1 MRIEAGVRPPG
12 SRQRGPASWALTGR
26 GRRRDRVVGAA
37 GDNEGVSNAAVGEL
51 AWGTLGSPVGEMSVA
66 CSAAGLTQVRFGPPP
81 ARTVRAYP
89 GSTSRTTA
97 AKRASDADPG
107 FVGGVRAQPE
117 GTQGEPGDAHRQL
130 ERACTQL
137 GEYFA
142 GQRRAFDLPVDW
154 SGMSASQRQVLPVLL
169 ASAAYGETV
178 TYGALARRAG
188 VADGGKVPAARVTGQ
203 IMGSNPCPII
213 VPCHRVV
220 AGDGLGGYSG
230 GAGIEIKRWLLIFEG
245 ALPPTLDWDAAG
257 PGAG

>member
-1 MRIEAGVRPPG
+1 
-12 SRQRGPASWALTGR
+12 
-26 GRRRDRVVGAA
+26 
-37 GDNEGVSNAAVGEL
+37 VSNTAVSEL
-51 AWGTLGSPVGEMSVA
+51 AWGTLGSPVGEISVA

-81 ARTVRAYP
+81 ARAP
-89 GSTSRTTA
+89 A
-97 AKRASDADPG
+97 RASGAGD
-107 FVGGVRAQPE
+107 QPE
-117 GTQGEPGDAHRQL
+117 GTHEEPGGAHRQL
-130 ERACTQL
+130 GRARAQL
-137 GEYFA
+137 GEYFT

-188 VADGGKVPAARVTGQ
+188 VADGSKVPAARVTGQ
-203 IMGSNPCPII
+203 IMGSNPCPIV

-245 ALPPTLDWDAAG
+245 ALPPTLDWDPAG

>member
-1 MRIEAGVRPPG
+1 
-12 SRQRGPASWALTGR
+12 
-26 GRRRDRVVGAA
+26 
-37 GDNEGVSNAAVGEL
+37 VSNTAVSEL
-51 AWGTLGSPVGEMSVA
+51 AWGTLGSPVGEISVA
-66 CSAAGLTQVRFGPPP
+66 CSAAGLAQVRFGPPP
-81 ARTVRAYP
+81 AASPARAT
-89 GSTSRTTA
+89 GA
-97 AKRASDADPG
+97 GD
-107 FVGGVRAQPE
+107 QPE
-117 GTQGEPGDAHRQL
+117 GPHEDPGGADRQL
-130 ERACTQL
+130 DRACTQL

-142 GQRRAFDLPVDW
+142 GQCRAFDLPVDW

-188 VADGGKVPAARVTGQ
+188 LADGGKVPAARVTGQ

-245 ALPPTLDWDAAG
+245 ALPPTLDWDPAG
-257 PGAG
+257 PGTG

>member
-1 MRIEAGVRPPG
+1 M
-12 SRQRGPASWALTGR
+12 
-26 GRRRDRVVGAA
+26 
-37 GDNEGVSNAAVGEL
+37 SNAAVSEL

-66 CSAAGLTQVRFGPPP
+66 CSAAGLAQVRFGPPP
-81 ARTVRAYP
+81 AQVRAV
-89 GSTSRTTA
+89 TA
-97 AKRASDADPG
+97 AT
-107 FVGGVRAQPE
+107 GG
-117 GTQGEPGDAHRQL
+117 QL
-130 ERACTQL
+130 ERACGQL

-142 GQRRAFDLPVDW
+142 GRRRSFDLPVDW
-154 SGMSASQRQVLPVLL
+154 SGMSAPQRQVLPVLL

-188 VADGGKVPAARVTGQ
+188 LADGGKVPAARVTGQ

-245 ALPPTLDWDAAG
+245 ALPPTLDWDPAG
-257 PGAG
+257 PGGPGSG